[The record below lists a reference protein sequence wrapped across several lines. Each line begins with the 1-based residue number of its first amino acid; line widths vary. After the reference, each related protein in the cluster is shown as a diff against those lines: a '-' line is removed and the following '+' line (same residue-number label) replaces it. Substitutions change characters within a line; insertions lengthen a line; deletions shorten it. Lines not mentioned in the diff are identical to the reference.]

1 MGKAKESKSKLL
13 SSNIEPRLLM
23 DYITFSKLTHDITD
37 NLRVTYIV
45 NEVLIDSEKEKY
57 FDPEIVYI
65 CDVECTLND
74 EKIGSF
80 RKRYLKFHPGATK
93 KVGEIEHQ
101 CDQALLM
108 ELEELVRQSK
118 EARKAIIEQFKITP
132 ASFNNILK
140 EKALSEIKANLED
153 TNEMLQ
159 KLYKEREELNK
170 NIEILEAEEAK
181 YIEEMKEVNEGYQK
195 RIEK

>member
-1 MGKAKESKSKLL
+1 MS
-13 SSNIEPRLLM
+13 
-23 DYITFSKLTHDITD
+23 YI
-37 NLRVTYIV
+37 
-45 NEVLIDSEKEKY
+45 
-57 FDPEIVYI
+57 
-65 CDVECTLND
+65 
-74 EKIGSF
+74 
-80 RKRYLKFHPGATK
+80 
-93 KVGEIEHQ
+93 
-101 CDQALLM
+101 
-108 ELEELVRQSK
+108 
-118 EARKAIIEQFKITP
+118 IIEQFKITP

-181 YIEEMKEVNEGYQK
+181 YIEEMEEVNEGYQK